1 MSKIR
6 IFAFTSLSLTAFAAN
21 SLLCRLALKGS
32 KIDASSFTSIR
43 LLSGAVTLWILVLIT
58 QRKTKISGNWKSAFA
73 LFIYAACFSFAYVS
87 LTAATGA
94 LLLFGAVQ
102 ITMIGF
108 GIWKGERLGIA
119 KIFGILLAFGGLLY
133 LLMPGVKSPSL
144 LNSIFMITAGVAWGI
159 YSLHGR
165 SSKNPTSTT
174 SGNFIK
180 AVPFSIVL
188 NILMLNNSYSDSQGL
203 LLAVLSGTLASGAG
217 YAIWYSVLPLLKSSN
232 ASVVQLI
239 VPVLTSLGG
248 IIFVDEPLTLRI
260 FIASIL
266 ILFGIALVFLSK
278 RQSNANA

>member
-6 IFAFTSLSLTAFAAN
+6 IFAFTLLSLTAFAAN

-43 LLSGAVTLWILVLIT
+43 LLSGAVFLWILVLIT
-58 QRKTKISGNWKSAFA
+58 QKKTKISGNWKSAFA

-119 KIFGILLAFGGLLY
+119 KIFGIILAFGGLLY

-180 AVPFSIVL
+180 AVPFSMVL
-188 NILMLNNSYSDSQGL
+188 NILMLNNSYYDSQGL
-203 LLAVLSGTLASGAG
+203 LLAVLSGALASGAG

-239 VPVLTSLGG
+239 VPVFTSIGG
-248 IIFVDEPLTLRI
+248 IIFIDEPLTLRI

-266 ILFGIALVFLSK
+266 ILFGIAQVFLSK
-278 RQSNANA
+278 LQSNANA